1 MSQIVRTLTC
11 SEAARHQLLMLN
23 RTLQATLRMKVTSA
37 EASLDQTSSLTADI
51 RTLEGDIEEKKRRL
65 DRARQEIKDANFD
78 ERLSEKSSKA
88 RALED
93 RREDLNGEIRTLSLQ
108 ADSRARLDIKRAEL
122 KSKRNEMQNM
132 LVLLQ

>member
-1 MSQIVRTLTC
+1 MSQIVRTFTC
-11 SEAARHQLLMLN
+11 PEAAQRQLLMLN

-132 LVLLQ
+132 LVLWQ